1 MQGNKSSA
9 ASVAAGESRPL
20 ALWKLRTVDCTELAS
35 SSSAASCFA
44 YCPLLALQSGIIN
57 NNLFF
62 IFPLLMFVCSGL
74 LLSLFK
80 LEGMF
85 DWF

>member
-1 MQGNKSSA
+1 MKGNKSSA
-9 ASVAAGESRPL
+9 GGVAGESRPL
-20 ALWKLRTVDCTELAS
+20 ALWKLRTVDCIELAS

-57 NNLFF
+57 NNLF

-85 DWF
+85 D